1 MADKS
6 HKKHKDKSAKDKSTR
21 DSRTIKTDSPRHSTH
36 ENNQKEHDRDQSNHK
51 DKDNVLRRTDSD
63 LNSSVPDLVSPRE
76 SSKRERKH
84 KERDH
89 KDREHHH
96 KDKDREHRDKEQKKP
111 SSPRRHA
118 TESVTVTQREHEHVI
133 NVTNKDDD
141 YSEVTVSNYYVPN
154 GNITAPVLDGF
165 IVKNTDLSSPR
176 NGTIPI
182 PHMKRV
188 DSDSDVYSSQV
199 NSPLVSSGTK
209 SLQSSASPPGMLSL
223 ASSGVTESEPGRSLP
238 EIEWKELV
246 LDLENVLGT
255 GAFGIVYKAKWRGAT
270 VAVKQ
275 LKGIDA
281 ENLEHFKREARIMHK
296 IGNHPN
302 IVRLC
307 GICTEPGLYA
317 IVTPCYKHGS
327 VHDQIVKNKVRLE
340 WHQIVKIARDAA
352 AGVYHL
358 HCERFIH
365 RDIAARNVL
374 LDDQWNAMVSDFSLS
389 RILSPG
395 MAGHKTVSA
404 FGPIK
409 WMPPEA
415 LLHQHYSSKSDAY
428 SFGIFLWEL
437 YYRDDPYNGLKAIEV
452 IPRVLKGE
460 RPQITESCDPVF
472 KQLMEQCWLEDAE
485 KRPSFRHIVDTLD
498 NYYEELLH
506 HMTRNASSSPVGTAS
521 PVTSPSNSSG
531 NNSNGSISSINS

>member
-6 HKKHKDKSAKDKSTR
+6 HKKHKDKTARDKSAR
-21 DSRTIKTDSPRHSTH
+21 DSKTIKSDSPHAGR
-36 ENNQKEHDRDQSNHK
+36 ENKEHDKERSNHK
-51 DKDNVLRRTDSD
+51 DHKDNILRRTDSD
-63 LNSSVPDLVSPRE
+63 LNSSIPDLVSPRE
-76 SSKRERKH
+76 SKREKKH
-84 KERDH
+84 KENRD
-89 KDREHHH
+89 KDKDHH
-96 KDKDREHRDKEQKKP
+96 KDKEKGREHRDKEHKKAV
-111 SSPRRHA
+111 SPRRHP
-118 TESVTVTQREHEHVI
+118 TESITVQQREQEHVI

-141 YSEVTVSNYYVPN
+141 YSEVTVSNYYAPN
-154 GNITAPVLDGF
+154 GHNTAPALDGF
-165 IVKNTDLSSPR
+165 IVQSTDQSSPR
-176 NGTIPI
+176 NGNGTTQVLTIPI
-182 PHMKRV
+182 PGIKRV
-188 DSDSDVYSSQV
+188 DSDSDVYTSQV
-199 NSPLVSSGTK
+199 NSPLVSSGK
-209 SLQSSASPPGMLSL
+209 SLHSSSSPPGLLSL
-223 ASSGVTESEPGRSLP
+223 ASSGAESEPGRALP

-317 IVTPCYKHGS
+317 IVTPCYNHGS
-327 VHDQIVKNKVRLE
+327 VHDQIVKNKVKLD

-415 LLHQHYSSKSDAY
+415 LLQQHYSSKSDAY

-437 YYRDDPYNGLKAIEV
+437 LYREDPYNGLKAIEV

-460 RPQITESCDPVF
+460 RPVITESCDPVF
-472 KQLMEQCWLEDAE
+472 KQLMEQCWLEDPE

-506 HMTRNASSSPVGTAS
+506 HMSRNTSASTQGTAS
-521 PVTSPSNSSG
+521 PVTSAS
-531 NNSNGSISSINS
+531 NSNGSVNSLHS